1 MNRLD
6 FFIAEVSLYDA
17 SLLEDFLEQGQSE
30 EYILLKHKSNPIT
43 LKLVMRTDGSVSL
56 LLRNYETEKILSNP
70 KLCPSAL
77 VKYFKEDSVKAFI
90 DS

>member
-6 FFIAEVSLYDA
+6 FFLAEVNLYNA
-17 SLLEDFLEQGQSE
+17 FLLDDFLEQGRSE

-56 LLRNYETEKILSNP
+56 LLKNYETEKILSNP

-77 VKYFKEDSVKAFI
+77 VRYFKDDNVKTFVN
-90 DS
+90 S